1 MAKKKQDAPVKT
13 GNVNDELEAE
23 LAKTAFASLVDLAE
37 NLSDMAVE
45 CVSTG
50 FPQLDVILHTEK
62 KGLPLG
68 RDVEIYSRE
77 PEVGKAQPLSSL
89 TKTPEGWTRMGDL
102 KLGDPLASVDG
113 QPSEVEGIYPQGFRR
128 AYRVSF
134 SDGRSCRC
142 CGEHLWK
149 VGKSQGTQPIKVWG
163 SNNYRTLTTY
173 EIAELLKF
181 KSNRVKLSV
190 PLASGDFGSEAAL
203 PLDPYLLGILLGD
216 GSLIGG
222 TPGVSTAD
230 DDVLAQ
236 VRDIVDQYG
245 CEVFLNAGYDYRI
258 VQKGNGRGMYCP
270 NPVAEILRDL
280 GLRGKD
286 CFDKFVPKQYLVA
299 SKEARLQLLA
309 GIINSD
315 GTVGKKGVVS
325 VSTVSF
331 QLARDV
337 QELVWSLGGISRIN
351 GPYKKNYTY
360 GGRVLE
366 GSPAYIVS
374 VIMKNI
380 GDVPL
385 IARKRSQLNLAK
397 EQTPRLSIVSVV
409 PDGVAEMQCIKV
421 SHPSHLYVT
430 DNYIVTHNTSL
441 ALEIIRS
448 FQVQGL
454 RTAVIDV
461 ERTLTVEYLHT
472 CGIITD
478 PKVDPTKYALRI
490 VRPEEAM
497 CAEQILDLIQS
508 TSNIFDLVV
517 IDSVAAMDLKANLE
531 KTADEPNRMGGIAK
545 NLSDFFRKNV
555 MKRACVVW
563 VNQTRQAIG
572 GYNPTGNI
580 RYTTMGGRAMP
591 FFASIRMELS
601 LVEKV
606 KGANDEVFAYKVKVF
621 TAKNK
626 VSVQWKTATLTY
638 VMGEGFST
646 TYDYLDLGLKMG
658 VIEKK
663 GAWLMFGTERAQ
675 GEMKFYHL
683 MKTKPELLEAI
694 RQAVEGQDDF
704 ESEVVD
710 GLAQPVAG

>member
-1 MAKKKQDAPVKT
+1 MS
-13 GNVNDELEAE
+13 LE
-23 LAKTAFASLVDLAE
+23 F
-37 NLSDMAVE
+37 
-45 CVSTG
+45 
-50 FPQLDVILHTEK
+50 
-62 KGLPLG
+62 
-68 RDVEIYSRE
+68 
-77 PEVGKAQPLSSL
+77 
-89 TKTPEGWTRMGDL
+89 
-102 KLGDPLASVDG
+102 
-113 QPSEVEGIYPQGFRR
+113 
-128 AYRVSF
+128 
-134 SDGRSCRC
+134 
-142 CGEHLWK
+142 
-149 VGKSQGTQPIKVWG
+149 
-163 SNNYRTLTTY
+163 
-173 EIAELLKF
+173 
-181 KSNRVKLSV
+181 
-190 PLASGDFGSEAAL
+190 
-203 PLDPYLLGILLGD
+203 
-216 GSLIGG
+216 
-222 TPGVSTAD
+222 
-230 DDVLAQ
+230 
-236 VRDIVDQYG
+236 
-245 CEVFLNAGYDYRI
+245 
-258 VQKGNGRGMYCP
+258 
-270 NPVAEILRDL
+270 
-280 GLRGKD
+280 
-286 CFDKFVPKQYLVA
+286 
-299 SKEARLQLLA
+299 
-309 GIINSD
+309 
-315 GTVGKKGVVS
+315 
-325 VSTVSF
+325 
-331 QLARDV
+331 
-337 QELVWSLGGISRIN
+337 
-351 GPYKKNYTY
+351 
-360 GGRVLE
+360 
-366 GSPAYIVS
+366 
-374 VIMKNI
+374 
-380 GDVPL
+380 
-385 IARKRSQLNLAK
+385 
-397 EQTPRLSIVSVV
+397 
-409 PDGVAEMQCIKV
+409 
-421 SHPSHLYVT
+421 
-430 DNYIVTHNTSL
+430 
-441 ALEIIRS
+441 IRS
-448 FQVQGL
+448 FQAQGL

>member
-1 MAKKKQDAPVKT
+1 VAKKKQDGPVKT

-23 LAKTAFASLVDLAE
+23 LAATAFASLVDLAE
-37 NLSDMAVE
+37 NLSDMSVS

-89 TKTPEGWTRMGDL
+89 VKTQDGWKRMGGL
-102 KLGDPLASVDG
+102 QLGDPLASIDG
-113 QPSEVEGIYPQGFRR
+113 QPSVVEGIYPQGFRR
-128 AYRVSF
+128 AYRVTF
-134 SDGRSCRC
+134 SDGRFTRC
-142 CGEHLWK
+142 CGEHLWA
-149 VGKSQGTQPIKVWG
+149 VGKNHHAWG
-163 SNNYRTLTTY
+163 SDNHRIITTY
-173 EIAELLKF
+173 EIAEILERN
-181 KSNRVKLSV
+181 KSRQVFLSIPV
-190 PLASGDFGSEAAL
+190 VSGDFGREEKL

-216 GSLIGG
+216 GCLTDSSPTL
-222 TPGVSTAD
+222 STAD
-230 DDVLAQ
+230 EDVLQQ
-236 VRDIVDQYG
+236 VRNIVGQYG
-245 CEVFLNAGYDYRI
+245 CEVSPNAGYDYRI
-258 VQKGNGRGMYCP
+258 VQSGNGRGIYCP
-270 NPVAEILRDL
+270 NPVAEILRGL
-280 GLRGKD
+280 GLYGKD
-286 CFDKFVPKQYLVA
+286 CFDKFIPKQYLA
-299 SKEARLQLLA
+299 TSKEGRLQLLA
-309 GIINSD
+309 GMINSD

-325 VSTVSF
+325 VSTASL

-337 QELVWSLGGISRIN
+337 QELVWSLGGTSRVN

-366 GSPAYIVS
+366 GAPGYIVS
-374 VIMKNI
+374 IIMKNI

-385 IARKRSQLNLAK
+385 ITRKRERLNLAK

-409 PDGVAEMQCIKV
+409 PDGVEEMQCIKV

-448 FQVQGL
+448 FQSQGL

-478 PKVDPTKYALRI
+478 PKADPTKYALRI

-531 KTADEPNRMGGIAK
+531 KTADEPNKMGGIAK

-580 RYTTMGGRAMP
+580 RYVTMGGRAMP

-606 KGANDEVFAYKVKVF
+606 KGANDEVFAYKVKVY
-621 TAKNK
+621 TSKNK
-626 VSVQWKTATLTY
+626 VSMPWKTATLTY
-638 VMGEGFST
+638 VMSEGFST

-675 GEMKFYHL
+675 GEVKFYHL

-694 RQAVEGQDDF
+694 RQAVEGQDAF
-704 ESEVVD
+704 ETEVDDQAV
-710 GLAQPVAG
+710 QPVAG

>member
-23 LAKTAFASLVDLAE
+23 LAQTAFASLVDLAE

-77 PEVGKAQPLSSL
+77 PEVGKTSMSL
-89 TKTPEGWTRMGDL
+89 E
-102 KLGDPLASVDG
+102 
-113 QPSEVEGIYPQGFRR
+113 F
-128 AYRVSF
+128 
-134 SDGRSCRC
+134 
-142 CGEHLWK
+142 
-149 VGKSQGTQPIKVWG
+149 
-163 SNNYRTLTTY
+163 
-173 EIAELLKF
+173 
-181 KSNRVKLSV
+181 
-190 PLASGDFGSEAAL
+190 
-203 PLDPYLLGILLGD
+203 
-216 GSLIGG
+216 
-222 TPGVSTAD
+222 
-230 DDVLAQ
+230 
-236 VRDIVDQYG
+236 
-245 CEVFLNAGYDYRI
+245 
-258 VQKGNGRGMYCP
+258 
-270 NPVAEILRDL
+270 
-280 GLRGKD
+280 
-286 CFDKFVPKQYLVA
+286 
-299 SKEARLQLLA
+299 
-309 GIINSD
+309 
-315 GTVGKKGVVS
+315 
-325 VSTVSF
+325 
-331 QLARDV
+331 
-337 QELVWSLGGISRIN
+337 
-351 GPYKKNYTY
+351 
-360 GGRVLE
+360 
-366 GSPAYIVS
+366 
-374 VIMKNI
+374 
-380 GDVPL
+380 
-385 IARKRSQLNLAK
+385 
-397 EQTPRLSIVSVV
+397 
-409 PDGVAEMQCIKV
+409 
-421 SHPSHLYVT
+421 
-430 DNYIVTHNTSL
+430 
-441 ALEIIRS
+441 IRS
-448 FQVQGL
+448 FQAQGL